1 MASSVVFFGG
11 YFLCFVLILTQMG
24 FFDAYQLTYLP
35 SKLGLVFVFLT
46 PIVQSFFIG
55 YELLVV
61 FLYICGREE
70 DRDSNTVRLSTLIW
84 VGYVLF
90 GLVPSVIAIWGF
102 VEDDDLD
109 KGSVLGPNLLKGIIC
124 ITPFVLLL
132 LTNVIETSIDDD
144 ASEQRRER
152 LWYMSLQIT
161 VDLFDVTE
169 MLDVTLEAQ
178 EQENV
183 ISREYRIAIT
193 TVACFAY
200 LLTSLQMEET
210 KITKAGQTK
219 TRFKTTLSRNV
230 LQMVF
235 VNCPFL
241 FFRLILKSWKKETIF
256 ISKNVIGIIYSLWK
270 ICKLCAKTCASSD
283 DNYDYS
289 SLRINTEL
297 EEA

>member
-1 MASSVVFFGG
+1 
-11 YFLCFVLILTQMG
+11 MG
-24 FFDAYQLTYLP
+24 FFAAYQLIYLP
-35 SKLGLVFVFLT
+35 SKLGLPLLFLT
-46 PIVQSFFIG
+46 PSMQFFVIG
-55 YELLVV
+55 YELIVV
-61 FLYICGREE
+61 FLCICEPEE
-70 DRDSNTVRLSTLIW
+70 DRDSNTLRLSTLIW

-102 VEDDDLD
+102 VEEDDLD

-169 MLDVTLEAQ
+169 MLDVILEAQ

-193 TVACFAY
+193 IVACFAY

-210 KITKAGQTK
+210 KIMKAGQTK
-219 TRFKTTLSRNV
+219 TRFKTTLTRNV

-256 ISKNVIGIIYSLWK
+256 ISKNIIGIIYSLWK
-270 ICKLCAKTCASSD
+270 ICKLCAKTCTSSD

>member
-11 YFLCFVLILTQMG
+11 CFLCFVLILIQMG
-24 FFDAYQLTYLP
+24 FFVAYQVSYL
-35 SKLGLVFVFLT
+35 SFIGEFVFLL
-46 PIVQSFFIG
+46 PVVDVFFVVIAVFCYMLS
-55 YELLVV
+55 YED
-61 FLYICGREE
+61 
-70 DRDSNTVRLSTLIW
+70 DRNGSRLRLSTLVW
-84 VGYVLF
+84 MVYVIL

-102 VEDDDLD
+102 VEYDDLD
-109 KGSVLGPNLLKGIIC
+109 KGSVLGSNLLKGIIC

-144 ASEQRRER
+144 ASEQRKER

-169 MLDVTLEAQ
+169 MLDVILEAQ

-200 LLTSLQMEET
+200 LLTFLQMEET
-210 KITKAGQTK
+210 KIMKAGQTK
-219 TRFKTTLSRNV
+219 TRFKTTLTRNV

-256 ISKNVIGIIYSLWK
+256 ISKNIIGIIYSLWK
-270 ICKLCAKTCASSD
+270 ICKLCTKCNSSD
-283 DNYDYS
+283 DNYDYN
-289 SLRINTEL
+289 SLRNTEL